1 MLREGAILAV
11 AAACA
16 APALAIDQAHREKGQ
31 AMAAR
36 SIAWLRTQQDAA
48 TGGWAVN
55 PGGPQFPAIAGLVL
69 TGLLMEPGVGA
80 TDEAVDRGVKFMLS
94 YRQPD
99 GGIYD
104 QVLPG
109 YNTSICLSALAK
121 LRTPMPEVIAP
132 AQTFLRS
139 LQYSED
145 AGVEGAAA
153 SEAMRVSRDHP
164 FYGGVGYGKH
174 GRPDNSNLGFML
186 EALHDTG
193 IKGEDE
199 AYQRALV
206 FLSRTQMNDKTN
218 DMAYADGS
226 GQGGFIYATAPNKD
240 SAGDGQSQAAG
251 MIEETLDTGEKVSR
265 LRAYGSMTY
274 VGFKSYIYADLPTDD
289 PRVKAATDW
298 IARNY
303 TLAENPGVGTDGMYY
318 YFVTFAR
325 ALDAAGRSGGA
336 PVRDDTVWTVEPDGA
351 RVARDWAND
360 LIDRLSEL
368 QNEDGSFKSVDDRW
382 MEDNQVLITAYSL
395 IALQHAA
402 R

>member
-1 MLREGAILAV
+1 
-11 AAACA
+11 
-16 APALAIDQAHREKGQ
+16 
-31 AMAAR
+31 
-36 SIAWLRTQQDAA
+36 
-48 TGGWAVN
+48 
-55 PGGPQFPAIAGLVL
+55 
-69 TGLLMEPGVGA
+69 
-80 TDEAVDRGVKFMLS
+80 
-94 YRQPD
+94 
-99 GGIYD
+99 
-104 QVLPG
+104 
-109 YNTSICLSALAK
+109 
-121 LRTPMPEVIAP
+121 
-132 AQTFLRS
+132 
-139 LQYSED
+139 
-145 AGVEGAAA
+145 
-153 SEAMRVSRDHP
+153 
-164 FYGGVGYGKH
+164 
-174 GRPDNSNLGFML
+174 
-186 EALHDTG
+186 
-193 IKGEDE
+193 
-199 AYQRALV
+199 
-206 FLSRTQMNDKTN
+206 MNDETN